1 MSMIFPEGRLSIEL
15 KLKHGAVREVS
26 IESSRRVD
34 ACRVLQGRSV
44 QEALSM
50 IPMLYSVCGK
60 AQIVTGAA
68 ACRQAMGA
76 PVTNPA
82 RRTWGLLVHVEMA
95 LEHLW
100 CFHLDWP
107 RILGIKSDPDAY
119 FQLRKQLESGLMPV
133 TGNPGLEEMPDE
145 LPEECADTLERHL
158 REQVFGTDV
167 LSGSSQWEFLPAG
180 AGSLLSE
187 MMLRLSEND
196 EPWDG
201 CRMPMPQAAE
211 IARRLASEEDFA
223 RHPAWGEP
231 RETGAQTRMN
241 SHAMIRKMKAGI
253 LSRFA
258 ARMLEL
264 AALPEKIRGSGKSDG
279 EVSSHALELGIG
291 VAWVETSRGMLL
303 HRVEVEKDTVRRYQ
317 ILAPTEWNFHP
328 RGALFQG
335 LTGLPARDERL
346 LRSKA
351 EMMVMALDPCIG
363 YELRIKK
370 Q

>member
-1 MSMIFPEGRLSIEL
+1 MSVLVPEGRLSIEL
-15 KLKHGAVREVS
+15 KLKHGVVREVS

-50 IPMLYSVCGK
+50 IPLLYSVCGK
-60 AQIVTGAA
+60 AQTVTGAA
-68 ACRQAMGA
+68 ACREAMGA
-76 PVTNPA
+76 PIANPI
-82 RRTWGLLVHVEMA
+82 RRTWSLLVHVEMA

-100 CFHLDWP
+100 RFHLDWP
-107 RILGIKSDPDAY
+107 RILGMKSDPDAY
-119 FQLRKQLESGLMPV
+119 FELRKQLESGLMPV
-133 TGNPGLEEMPDE
+133 TGKPGFEETPDE
-145 LPEECADTLERHL
+145 LPEECADRLEQHL
-158 REQVFGTDV
+158 REQVFGTSAP
-167 LSGSSQWEFLPAG
+167 SGSGLWESLPADT
-180 AGSLLSE
+180 GSLLSQ
-187 MMLRLSEND
+187 MVRRLSEND
-196 EPWDG
+196 EPWNG
-201 CRMPMPQAAE
+201 CMAPMPQAVE
-211 IARRLASEEDFA
+211 IAERLASEEGFA

-231 RETGAQTRMN
+231 RETGAQTRMS
-241 SHAMIRKMKAGI
+241 SHAMIRKMKTGI

-264 AALPEKIRGSGKSDG
+264 AALPGKIRASGKKDG
-279 EVSSHALELGIG
+279 GVSSHALAPGIG
-291 VAWVETSRGMLL
+291 AAWVETSRGMLL
-303 HRVEVEKDTVRRYQ
+303 HRVEIEKDKVRRFQ

-335 LTGLPARDERL
+335 LVGLSATDERL
-346 LRSKA
+346 LHSKA